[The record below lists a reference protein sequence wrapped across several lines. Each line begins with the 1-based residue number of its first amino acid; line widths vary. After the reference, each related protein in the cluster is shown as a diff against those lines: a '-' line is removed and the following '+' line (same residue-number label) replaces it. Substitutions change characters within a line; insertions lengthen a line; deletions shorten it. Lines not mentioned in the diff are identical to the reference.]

1 MPAAKFS
8 AVCKDVLTK
17 VLLEKQVTMSTY
29 FPSSHDITR
38 KWFVIDASGKT
49 LGRLATEA
57 ASTLRRQEKSQIHA
71 FYRHG

>member
-1 MPAAKFS
+1 
-8 AVCKDVLTK
+8 
-17 VLLEKQVTMSTY
+17 MSTY

-57 ASTLRRQEKSQIHA
+57 ASTLSGKNNP
-71 FYRHG
+71 